1 MPTIVLP
8 MSSYW
13 LLAPVTLILLLWVN
27 SSLDQGR
34 NVEMHSINNLLIIG
48 AAVLLLLLFAALLVA
63 IQYHAL

>member
-48 AAVLLLLLFAALLVA
+48 AAVLLLLMFAALLVA